1 MYMNTSFSKLELFQ
15 AIWLLMLLG
24 WVFLPVYI
32 ASGVTTIICFTCT
45 CTGKSDFLVKM
56 AIWRSMTSSISACH
70 IIMVALMAGQIY
82 TMPEYLQRRFGGD
95 RLRIYLSII
104 QMTTYIF
111 ATLSVS

>member
-1 MYMNTSFSKLELFQ
+1 MVVCHVIN
-15 AIWLLMLLG
+15 LG
-24 WVFLPVYI
+24 LSY
-32 ASGVTTIICFTCT
+32 
-45 CTGKSDFLVKM
+45 
-56 AIWRSMTSSISACH
+56 
-70 IIMVALMAGQIY
+70 IIMGALIAGQIY